1 MLKHLKVLS
10 GLLKQKRGKI
20 MTIMVVDVG
29 GTNIRFGRSRTVNDP
44 LSDIQ
49 SFKCAD
55 FTSIEEALKAYVDS
69 LEDMRGLNF
78 DAVSIAV
85 AAPIM
90 GDHIDVTNNHWQFSK
105 SELIKKISANS
116 LLVVNDFV
124 AQALAQADQ
133 VNSKNQSIISG
144 QNRMESPLLVIGP
157 GTGLGVAALVP
168 MKPDFFVI
176 EGEGGHARFTPH
188 DGLERELEAYL
199 LKQQCHVSIEN
210 VISGPGLE
218 TIYCFLC
225 DRAGVKAKITSA
237 AEIGAEALEGVEL
250 PRKAALLLLNALALV
265 IVDNMLTM
273 GCWRGAVITGGV
285 VPKLSTLIH
294 ESDFKERIQSSGK
307 LRKILKE
314 IPVWLST
321 DPMSG
326 LVGAQSALSNSFL
339 RAKLVLK

>member
-1 MLKHLKVLS
+1 VLQHLRVLT
-10 GLLKQKRGKI
+10 GLLRQRRGKI

-29 GTNIRFGRSRTVNDP
+29 GTNIRFGRSRTVNDS

-49 SFKCAD
+49 SFKCSD
-55 FTSIEEALKAYVDS
+55 FASIEEAVAAYVES
-69 LEDMRGLNF
+69 LEDMRGVNF
-78 DAVSIAV
+78 EAVSIAV
-85 AAPIM
+85 AAPII

-105 SELIKKISANS
+105 SELINKISANS

-124 AQALAQADQ
+124 AQALAQADK
-133 VNSKNQSIISG
+133 VASKNQPIIGG
-144 QNRMESPLLVIGP
+144 QKRVDSPLLVIGP

-176 EGEGGHARFTPH
+176 EGEGGHARFKPH

-225 DRAGVKAKITSA
+225 DRAGVKAKASSA
-237 AEIGAEALEGVEL
+237 AEIGAEALEGIEL
-250 PRKAALLLLNALALV
+250 PRQAALLLLNALASV
-265 IVDNMLTM
+265 IVDNIFNM
-273 GCWRGAVITGGV
+273 GCWQGAVITGGV
-285 VPKLSTLIH
+285 VPKLSKLIH
-294 ESDFKERIQSSGK
+294 ESDFKKRFQSSGK
-307 LRKILKE
+307 LRKILEE

-321 DPMSG
+321 DPMTG
-326 LVGAQSALSNSFL
+326 LVGAQFALSNSFL
-339 RAKLVLK
+339 RAKLVFK